1 MKFDYIVADPTGN
14 ITVLVTSPYTPDDR
28 QEIIRAAFEREPDC
42 EQVGFVMHDSEDP
55 GKIHLEMMG
64 YEFCGNAALSSA
76 AWQAYLE
83 GIGVGEEREIIIDS
97 SGVDAPLSISVRRL
111 DDHYSSDPSGQA
123 QPAFEG
129 TVKMPVPRIGSVM
142 LADSGGTR
150 SAYPIVHL
158 DGISH
163 IIVQSG
169 ALSQEAAESAIRHLA
184 EEMGIPA
191 LGIMLCSEAD
201 EHSIHVRPLV
211 YVRGSD
217 TLVWESGCASGSTA
231 VGWYLN
237 RSYTDVIQPGGT
249 IRITICD
256 GHPYLTGKIVL
267 RKTR

>member
-150 SAYPIVHL
+150 SAYPIVH
-158 DGISH
+158 
-163 IIVQSG
+163 
-169 ALSQEAAESAIRHLA
+169 
-184 EEMGIPA
+184 
-191 LGIMLCSEAD
+191 
-201 EHSIHVRPLV
+201 
-211 YVRGSD
+211 
-217 TLVWESGCASGSTA
+217 
-231 VGWYLN
+231 
-237 RSYTDVIQPGGT
+237 
-249 IRITICD
+249 
-256 GHPYLTGKIVL
+256 
-267 RKTR
+267 